1 MGLKFCPHCSN
12 YMNMFIDTSS
22 DIKYKCRACGFEQS
36 ATTAESA
43 AAASDAALSK
53 ATKSAAAAVSDECEA
68 CILDLTV
75 REKGTGGKV
84 IMQIDKYTLNDPTL
98 PHETSGAIKCPND
111 KCSSNKGETTPDVIY
126 IKYDSVNLQYI
137 YVCTRCDFKW
147 KSSE

>member
-1 MGLKFCPHCSN
+1 MVLRFCPYCSN

-36 ATTAESA
+36 AAAAEIES
-43 AAASDAALSK
+43 AASDAALSK
-53 ATKSAAAAVSDECEA
+53 ATKSGTAPTFDECEA

-75 REKGTGGKV
+75 REKGAGSK
-84 IMQIDKYTLNDPTL
+84 IILQIDKYTLNDPTL

-111 KCSSNKGETTPDVIY
+111 KCPSNKGETTPDIIY
-126 IKYDSVNLQYI
+126 IKYDSVNLRYI
-137 YVCTRCDFKW
+137 YICTRCDIRW